1 MWDLDDLLQNSGN
14 AQNDQAPVSDSDSDA
29 MDMDTKPPKSR
40 KGKLDLIGESWI
52 YLLSS
57 EVWTWIANIWAIIGQ
72 LW

>member
-40 KGKLDLIGESWI
+40 KGKTGFNRRIMNISSFIRGLDVNS
-52 YLLSS
+52 
-57 EVWTWIANIWAIIGQ
+57 
-72 LW
+72 

>member
-1 MWDLDDLLQNSGN
+1 
-14 AQNDQAPVSDSDSDA
+14 